1 MPKPGKPGNRKV
13 RILLVDDHPML
24 REGLAGLINVQPDME
39 VCAEAG
45 DVAGALDAV
54 REHGPDMA
62 VVDISLGGASGISLI
77 GEIRARSPDLPVLVF
92 SMHKEPAYAE
102 RALGAGAMGYVTK
115 GQPPETVIAAVRQV
129 IYGKVFVSDDLAPAM
144 LRCFTAGGRKKPS
157 SLVDLLSG
165 REFEVFQMM
174 GQGMTTRAI
183 AESLHVSIKTV
194 NTHRENIKKKLGLDN
209 AAELARAA
217 LRWTQAGERA

>member
-1 MPKPGKPGNRKV
+1 
-13 RILLVDDHPML
+13 
-24 REGLAGLINVQPDME
+24 
-39 VCAEAG
+39 
-45 DVAGALDAV
+45 
-54 REHGPDMA
+54 
-62 VVDISLGGASGISLI
+62 
-77 GEIRARSPDLPVLVF
+77 
-92 SMHKEPAYAE
+92 
-102 RALGAGAMGYVTK
+102 MGYVTK